1 MMLEQNMIY
10 NVMTHSEDSIRTVV
24 AMGYNRDEAINIL
37 DGKNADGTEII
48 ELPF

>member
-1 MMLEQNMIY
+1 
-10 NVMTHSEDSIRTVV
+10 MTHSEDSIRTVV
-24 AMGYNRDEAINIL
+24 AMGYNREEAINLL

>member
-1 MMLEQNMIY
+1 MKHCEY
-10 NVMTHSEDSIRTVV
+10 STRTVI
-24 AMGYNRDEAINIL
+24 AMGYNRNEAVNIL